1 MLSTTVVLLGSN
13 AVNRSGIARLCWV
26 VMLSTIVVLLDSNA
40 VDRRWYCQVVMLS
53 TVVVLLHKAIDR
65 NGIAR

>member
-1 MLSTTVVLLGSN
+1 
-13 AVNRSGIARLCWV
+13 
-26 VMLSTIVVLLDSNA
+26 MLSTIVVLLDSNA